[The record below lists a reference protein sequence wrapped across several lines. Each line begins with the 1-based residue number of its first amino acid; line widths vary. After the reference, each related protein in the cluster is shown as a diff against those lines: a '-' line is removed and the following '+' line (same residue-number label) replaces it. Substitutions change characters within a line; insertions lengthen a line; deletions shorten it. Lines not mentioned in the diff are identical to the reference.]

1 MNYRQHPRFT
11 PPPAKSVVAPLP
23 RQRRRFL
30 FLSLVTLFVCAVPV
44 FVFYATGYRYDIFAP
59 YAPITATGGLYI
71 SVASDEGEVFLNEER
86 VEDSRIFRSALY
98 IQNLTPGLQR
108 VHVQAAG
115 YHTWVKELPVY
126 PHIVTEASAFM
137 MPLVPQIRPISQ
149 YVLGNTPV
157 YLGVPST
164 TTLFSFASTSVP
176 ILATTS
182 RATTT
187 LTLNTEYTYVRN
199 LFTPATATAT
209 STTPLINRVVD
220 EARGIFDTAES
231 STTSTSTEQATTTPV
246 ITERDMTLQRR
257 GDDVVVRY
265 IGSERSIPYYFC
277 IPDDIVASTSARYEA
292 QVIAA
297 RQALAEEIMLEEGLE
312 TTTTAER
319 ECRREIVLDRQGAE
333 IISFAF
339 FPGTTDLVL
348 VHRTDGIFVTEVDDR
363 AWQNTQR
370 LYPGTADAMVLD
382 GGRIYV
388 EDKGY
393 YLELFTELPT
403 SS

>member
-11 PPPAKSVVAPLP
+11 PPPAKAVVAPLP

-71 SVASDEGEVFLNEER
+71 SVAAEEGEVYLNEKR

-108 VHVQAAG
+108 VHVQAEG

-126 PHIVTEASAFM
+126 AHIVTEASAFM
-137 MPLVPQIRPISQ
+137 VPVVPQIRPISQ
-149 YVLGNTPV
+149 YTLGDTPI
-157 YLGVPST
+157 YTGVAST
-164 TTLFSFASTSVP
+164 TKLFAAASSSVP
-176 ILATTS
+176 FIATSS
-182 RATTT
+182 RATST
-187 LTLNTEYTYVRN
+187 LTLNTEYTYVKN
-199 LFTPATATAT
+199 LFTPATTTAT

-220 EARGIFDTAES
+220 EARGIFDTTES
-231 STTSTSTEQATTTPV
+231 STTSTSTDVATTTPI

-257 GDDVVVRY
+257 GEDIVVRY

-277 IPDDIVASTSARYEA
+277 IPDDIVASSSERYEA
-292 QVIAA
+292 QVVAA
-297 RQALAEEIMLEEGLE
+297 RQALAEELLLEEGLE

-319 ECRREIVLDRQGAE
+319 ECRREIVLDRQGIE
-333 IISFAF
+333 VISFAF

-370 LYPGTADAMVLD
+370 LYPATASAMVID

-388 EDKGY
+388 EDGGN

-403 SS
+403 L

>member
-11 PPPAKSVVAPLP
+11 PPPAKAVVAPLP

-71 SVASDEGEVFLNEER
+71 SVAAEEGEVYLNEKR

-108 VHVQAAG
+108 VHVQAEG

-126 PHIVTEASAFM
+126 AHIVTEASAFM
-137 MPLVPQIRPISQ
+137 VPVVPQIRPISQ
-149 YVLGNTPV
+149 FTLGDTPM
-157 YLGVPST
+157 YTGVAST
-164 TTLFSFASTSVP
+164 TILFASASSTIPFMATS
-176 ILATTS
+176 S
-182 RATTT
+182 RATST
-187 LTLNTEYTYVRN
+187 LTLNTEYTYVKN

-220 EARGIFDTAES
+220 EARGIFDTTES
-231 STTSTSTEQATTTPV
+231 STTSTSTDVATTTPI
-246 ITERDMTLQRR
+246 ITDRDMTLQRR
-257 GDDVVVRY
+257 GEDIVVRY

-277 IPDDIVASTSARYEA
+277 IPDDIVASSSERYEA
-292 QVIAA
+292 QVVAA
-297 RQALAEEIMLEEGLE
+297 RQALAEELLLEEGLE

-333 IISFAF
+333 VISFAF

-348 VHRTDGIFVTEVDDR
+348 IHRTDGIFVTEVDDR

-370 LYPGTADAMVLD
+370 LYPATADAMVIE

-388 EDKGY
+388 EDNSY
-393 YLELFTELPT
+393 FLELFTELPT
-403 SS
+403 E